1 MKKRNFRREKK
12 GVWERSIFCN
22 VAPFQNMKGNA
33 KKERSA
39 PSKYKDFKQIE
50 IMICCIIW
58 FNEKK
63 LSVATF
69 LI

>member
-1 MKKRNFRREKK
+1 MKKRNFRREKSV
-12 GVWERSIFCN
+12 GERSIFCN

-50 IMICCIIW
+50 IMICCMYDLLKR
-58 FNEKK
+58 N
-63 LSVATF
+63 F
-69 LI
+69 L